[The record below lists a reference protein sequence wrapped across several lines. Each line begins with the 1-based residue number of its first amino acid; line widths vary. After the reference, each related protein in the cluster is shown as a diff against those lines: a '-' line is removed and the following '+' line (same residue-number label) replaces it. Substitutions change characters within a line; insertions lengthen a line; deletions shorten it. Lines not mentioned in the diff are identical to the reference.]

1 MSQYVEL
8 MLTFALSPAET
19 DQVTDLEDAI
29 RQLQQ
34 QVADIQ
40 AQLEAL
46 APEPPK
52 TEHSPEALA
61 WAQRYGIDLDE
72 FVTLPSPPPGT
83 YTMSVEEAALVLNL
97 SQEQVRRH
105 LRAGRLHGVPLRG
118 RAGWRVSRIDMVRFK
133 AEREGLPIDLDGI
146 APRMA

>member
-1 MSQYVEL
+1 
-8 MLTFALSPAET
+8 LTFVVSPTET
-19 DQVTDLEDAI
+19 GDVTDMEDAI

-46 APEPPK
+46 APQPPK
-52 TEHSPEALA
+52 TEHSPEVVA
-61 WAQRYGIDLDE
+61 WAERYGIDLDE
-72 FVTLPSPPPGT
+72 FVTLPSAPPGT
-83 YTMSVEEAALVLNL
+83 YTMSVEEAARVLNI

-105 LRAGRLHGVPLRG
+105 LRSGRLDGVGLGG
-118 RAGWRVSRIDMVRFK
+118 RAGWRVSRIDLVRFK